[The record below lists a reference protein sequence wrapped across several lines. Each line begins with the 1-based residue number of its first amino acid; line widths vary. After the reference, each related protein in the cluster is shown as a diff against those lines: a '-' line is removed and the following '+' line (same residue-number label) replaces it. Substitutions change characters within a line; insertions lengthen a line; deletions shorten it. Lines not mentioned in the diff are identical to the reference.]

1 MIFFSVRKGIDDLEK
16 WSDTTQMSSDL
27 VEVTD
32 KQSDILA
39 FCIEHW
45 EAGESLP
52 SLREICT
59 HFGYASTRAAA
70 DHLNALKTKGYLAD
84 DIGNK
89 RGYRLT
95 EKATG
100 LPVLGGIPAGIPVL
114 AEENVESRFAV
125 NPRSFGITDRRNA
138 FLLKVCGDS
147 MVGRRI
153 FDGDFVV
160 VEKCNNFNNKDVVA
174 ALIDNESTLKTF
186 IKEKDGH
193 AWLRSENP
201 KYLDLIPAWD
211 LQVQGIVRGVI
222 RLLPS

>member
-1 MIFFSVRKGIDDLEK
+1 
-16 WSDTTQMSSDL
+16 MSSEL
-27 VEVTD
+27 IRVTD
-32 KQSDILA
+32 KQSAILA

-45 EAGESLP
+45 EAGGGLP

-70 DHLNALKTKGYLAD
+70 DHLKALKTKGYLAD

-89 RGYRLT
+89 WGYRLT
-95 EKATG
+95 EKTIG
-100 LPVLGGIPAGIPVL
+100 LPVLGGIPAGVPVL
-114 AEENVESRFAV
+114 AEESVESRFAV
-125 NPRSFGITDRRNA
+125 NPSSFGITDRRNA
-138 FLLKVCGDS
+138 FLLRACGDS
-147 MVGRRI
+147 MVGRHI
-153 FDGDFVV
+153 FDGDLVL
-160 VEKCNNFNNKDVVA
+160 VEKCMHFKNQDVVA

-186 IKEKDGH
+186 IKEQDGC

-201 KYLDLIPAWD
+201 KYPDLIPAWD

>member
-1 MIFFSVRKGIDDLEK
+1 
-16 WSDTTQMSSDL
+16 MSSSQADI
-27 VEVTD
+27 TD
-32 KQSDILA
+32 RQSNILA

-52 SLREICT
+52 SLREICA

-84 DIGNK
+84 DIQHK

-100 LPVLGGIPAGIPVL
+100 LPVLGGIRAGMPML
-114 AEENVESRFAV
+114 AEESVESHFAV
-125 NPRSFGITDRRNA
+125 NIHSFGIANRRNA
-138 FLLKVCGDS
+138 FFLRVCGDS
-147 MVGRRI
+147 MTGRHI
-153 FDGDFVV
+153 FDGDLAL
-160 VEKCNNFNNKDVVA
+160 VEKCSHFKNNDVVA

-186 IKEKDGH
+186 VKEKGGR

-201 KYLDLIPAWD
+201 EYPDLIPAWD
-211 LQVQGIVRGVI
+211 LQLQGIVRGVI